1 MSTSTPSGAYL
12 AAASASCFLYEPA
25 RRLPTK
31 ARIRVVTVL
40 SISPE
45 FACADNHNVACA
57 NNQVLESGVMTASR
71 SITSLT
77 DDEVRVIDRLRPAVS
92 ALFRRFDADL
102 QREQRLSFGDYIA
115 LFF

>member
-1 MSTSTPSGAYL
+1 MSSLYKATSARPSKMSTSTPSGANL
-12 AAASASCFLYEPA
+12 TAASASCLLYEPA

-45 FACADNHNVACA
+45 VPCADKHNVACP
-57 NNQVLESGVMTASR
+57 NNQGLESGVITGSR

-77 DDEVRVIDRLRPAVS
+77 DDEVRVIDRLRPAV
-92 ALFRRFDADL
+92 
-102 QREQRLSFGDYIA
+102 
-115 LFF
+115 